1 MIARSD
7 LNPSLFSTPGTSL
20 PQRAVSRRDS
30 ETIGV
35 SQVLRIRRGLSLWR
49 RIRGIFS
56 VVALLVSSILPGR
69 PSNSFLTSSG
79 CLIGW
84 PSGYI
89 GRLFREYS
97 RSMYSRQS
105 RRHKGSCQARP
116 RPRER
121 PVSYRVPF
129 AALGLNHL
137 EAYKS
142 YETVDY
148 GEVVP

>member
-7 LNPSLFSTPGTSL
+7 LNPSLFSTPETSL

-35 SQVLRIRRGLSLWR
+35 SQVLRIRRG
-49 RIRGIFS
+49 
-56 VVALLVSSILPGR
+56 VVTLETNTGDLLCCCSSC
-69 PSNSFLTSSG
+69 FVYSSG
-79 CLIGW
+79 KTIKLVFNILW
-84 PSGYI
+84 LPYRMAI
-89 GRLFREYS
+89 WLYRTALQRILKE
-97 RSMYSRQS
+97 YSRQS
-105 RRHKGSCQARP
+105 RRQKGSCQARP

-121 PVSYRVPF
+121 PVSYWVPF

-148 GEVVP
+148 SEVVP